1 MNERHAEDATILDSA
16 NEQAAM
22 PNPVSAQRTFL
33 FALST
38 LSGPRLI
45 AFQITNLLIG
55 RLPDNHLSLNHTSV
69 SRRHARISLTN
80 KGMMIQDM
88 GSQNGT
94 TINGI
99 PVKSEM
105 PIRPGDVLRIGYV
118 PLFYFGFVQENDPP
132 KMEIIENSIELAP
145 NAPQG

>member
-1 MNERHAEDATILDSA
+1 MSSAQNDATILDSGK
-16 NEQAAM
+16 NLETEPQA
-22 PNPVSAQRTFL
+22 PRGQRTFL

-38 LSGPRLI
+38 TSGPRMI

-55 RLPDNHLSLNHTSV
+55 RLPDNHLALNHASV

-99 PVKSEM
+99 PVKTET

-118 PLFYFGFVQENDPP
+118 PLFYFGFIQENAPP
-132 KMEIIENSIELAP
+132 EIELVDNSIEVIP
-145 NAPQG
+145 NAAQS